1 MRKKK
6 TQNNS
11 SKSWIILTLVVGLGS
26 AAIGSIY
33 DLMSNAFIAE
43 SWHDFLKL
51 TMISAGSGVFL
62 FVLYLIYS
70 FITERIHKK
79 HPNWFAPQDPPS
91 KNKSTH

>member
-11 SKSWIILTLVVGLGS
+11 SKSWIILILVVGLGS

-43 SWHDFLKL
+43 SWHDFFKL

-79 HPNWFAPQDPPS
+79 HSNWFASQNPPS
-91 KNKSTH
+91 KK